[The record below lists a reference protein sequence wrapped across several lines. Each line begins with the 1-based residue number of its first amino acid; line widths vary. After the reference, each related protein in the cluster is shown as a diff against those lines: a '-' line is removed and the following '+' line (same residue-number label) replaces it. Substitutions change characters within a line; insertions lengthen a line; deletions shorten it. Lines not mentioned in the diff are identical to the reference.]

1 MTPASIYTV
10 SDDQRLCDQ
19 LNAELLMRAYH
30 AAVLATNGDTLAVF
44 EAPLLKPGVVQRPW
58 RERSN

>member
-1 MTPASIYTV
+1 MTPSSIYTV

-44 EAPLLKPGVVQRPW
+44 EAPQLKPGVVPRPL
-58 RERSN
+58 RERKN